1 MWELSC
7 AHTSNAIAHLQTDS
21 CVGVSGKILVV
32 VVAKV
37 RGSAEQWAF
46 ETIEFT
52 KKRWR
57 RNEGNSA
64 AISLFCKF
72 DFHTLGLGKKVF
84 ANKITFPFA
93 IVDFWVTLA
102 IELQCS

>member
-1 MWELSC
+1 M
-7 AHTSNAIAHLQTDS
+7 
-21 CVGVSGKILVV
+21 

-46 ETIEFT
+46 EAIEFT